1 LSSAARSADP
11 QAPLPPQ
18 APPPSSGE
26 GERVPRATLLAWGPP
41 IFGASSALFFL
52 QFFFL
57 KFATDVLMIAPVV
70 VGALFAAGRLW
81 DAVSDPLV
89 GTLSDRTRT
98 RIGRRRPWMFAAIP
112 LLVAFTWMIWT
123 PPADLTGTLLVV
135 WVGVALFGFYTAF
148 TFYMIPHL
156 SLGAELT
163 PNHHDRTRIFGV
175 HAASFSLGMVFAFSA
190 MQVVMNSA
198 DQRSSARSV
207 AILLCLGMAVIL
219 VIPPL
224 RVREKADH
232 LGRGAQSPLHAM
244 RDVFRNA
251 DAVRL
256 LAVQFVAMV
265 GVSVIGLLSPYIVQ
279 YVLKRPEL
287 VGPLPALFLIF
298 NIGSIPVWV
307 RLSQRYGKRDTWL
320 ASMVLAGIGFGLMAL
335 AGEGD
340 VLLLVCLLPLVG
352 FANGCGG
359 VVANSIM
366 ADVIDGDEL
375 QTGERKEGAYNSA
388 FGLAVKTANA
398 FMILMTGLALQLLDF
413 EPGAEQTAS
422 VKLGLRLLYGVLP
435 FTMFMAAAW
444 VLRGLRIDEAGHARI
459 RAGLADR
466 ADAKREG
473 RSSAADV
480 EHG

>member
-1 LSSAARSADP
+1 M
-11 QAPLPPQ
+11 
-18 APPPSSGE
+18 
-26 GERVPRATLLAWGPP
+26 PRATLLAWGPP

-57 KFATDVLMIAPVV
+57 KFATDVLLIAPVV

-98 RIGRRRPWMFAAIP
+98 RLGRRRPWMLAAIP

-123 PPADLTGTLLVV
+123 PPAGLGGTPLVA

-163 PNHHDRTRIFGV
+163 PDHHDRTRIFGV
-175 HAASFSLGMVFAFSA
+175 HSASFSLGMVFAFSA
-190 MQVVMNSA
+190 MQLVMNSA
-198 DQRSSARSV
+198 DQRASARSV
-207 AILLCLGMAVIL
+207 AVVLCLGMTLIL
-219 VIPPL
+219 LVPPW
-224 RVREKADH
+224 RIREKAAH
-232 LGRGAQSPLHAM
+232 LGRGSRSPVRAM
-244 RDVFRNA
+244 RDVFRNG

-256 LAVQFVAMV
+256 LVVQFVVMV

-287 VGPLPALFLIF
+287 VGPLPALFLVF

-307 RLSQRYGKRDTWL
+307 RLSRRFGKRDTWL
-320 ASMVLAGIGFGLMAL
+320 ASMVLAGVGFGLMSL

-366 ADVIDGDEL
+366 ADVIDGDDL

-388 FGLAVKTANA
+388 YGLAVKLANA
-398 FMILMTGLALQLLDF
+398 FMILTTGVALQLLAF
-413 EPGAEQTAS
+413 EPGVEQTES

-435 FTMFMAAAW
+435 FTMFLAAAM
-444 VLRGLRIDEAGHARI
+444 VLRGLGIDEAAHARI
-459 RAGLADR
+459 RSALDAR
-466 ADAKREG
+466 AATVATEG
-473 RSSAADV
+473 RPPLP
-480 EHG
+480 